1 MCVFRLLCCLSALC
15 ALLRVF
21 ISVSFHSDE
30 CVLCMCLLFCASLC
44 SRYYSTGP
52 FLVNANR
59 RLMYA
64 NMICR
69 RVSTFRSLTHIGTEE
84 AEKKCL
90 QNCVC
95 VSPEPSRRYVCECIL
110 GIFAQ
115 KTHTHILGLW
125 FNNSLLRLFYVFL
138 FGFGI
143 LVVAAA
149 CRPLSH
155 SLPNK
160 NKCPSCGATLC
171 QNLELIAICIHIGD
185 IRTSYPHSNTHSI
198 SNCCLRNTAYFNDC
212 VFFLLFSSLFYFVF
226 VCKLTSYERCEVC
239 FRCFAVFKQLDLVL
253 SMFSNFA

>member
-52 FLVNANR
+52 FFVNANC

-69 RVSTFRSLTHIGTEE
+69 RVSTFRSLTHIGTEK

-95 VSPEPSRRYVCECIL
+95 VSPEPSRRYVCEWIL
-110 GIFAQ
+110 GILAQ
-115 KTHTHILGLW
+115 TTHTHIGTVIQQLAATAVLCISVRFW
-125 FNNSLLRLFYVFL
+125 HFSRCCCCLFS
-138 FGFGI
+138 
-143 LVVAAA
+143 LVV
-149 CRPLSH
+149 RFR
-155 SLPNK
+155 
-160 NKCPSCGATLC
+160 TLC
-171 QNLELIAICIHIGD
+171 QIKTNVHHVAQ
-185 IRTSYPHSNTHSI
+185 
-198 SNCCLRNTAYFNDC
+198 
-212 VFFLLFSSLFYFVF
+212 
-226 VCKLTSYERCEVC
+226 RC
-239 FRCFAVFKQLDLVL
+239 AKI
-253 SMFSNFA
+253 

>member
-84 AEKKCL
+84 AEKNVYKIASVYRLNQAEDMCA
-90 QNCVC
+90 
-95 VSPEPSRRYVCECIL
+95 SEYWAFSHKR
-110 GIFAQ
+110 
-115 KTHTHILGLW
+115 HTHILGL
-125 FNNSLLRLFYVFL
+125 
-138 FGFGI
+138 
-143 LVVAAA
+143 
-149 CRPLSH
+149 
-155 SLPNK
+155 
-160 NKCPSCGATLC
+160 
-171 QNLELIAICIHIGD
+171 
-185 IRTSYPHSNTHSI
+185 
-198 SNCCLRNTAYFNDC
+198 
-212 VFFLLFSSLFYFVF
+212 
-226 VCKLTSYERCEVC
+226 
-239 FRCFAVFKQLDLVL
+239 
-253 SMFSNFA
+253 